1 MEDDQNGR
9 RPKWKTTKWKT
20 TKMEDDQNGRRPKW
34 KTTKME
40 DDQNGR
46 QLKCKYASIQVCKYE
61 SMQVCL
67 NCAICKVRGKLIVCS
82 LCDIFLRFESNSTE
96 ILGFKIET

>member
-1 MEDDQNGR
+1 MGRPKWKTTKIEDDQNGR
-9 RPKWKTTKWKT
+9 RPKWKTTR
-20 TKMEDDQNGRRPKW
+20 MEDDH
-34 KTTKME
+34 
-40 DDQNGR
+40 NGR

-82 LCDIFLRFESNSTE
+82 LCDIFLYPFTCNVMCCTKLVRMNLWLENGYTF
-96 ILGFKIET
+96 